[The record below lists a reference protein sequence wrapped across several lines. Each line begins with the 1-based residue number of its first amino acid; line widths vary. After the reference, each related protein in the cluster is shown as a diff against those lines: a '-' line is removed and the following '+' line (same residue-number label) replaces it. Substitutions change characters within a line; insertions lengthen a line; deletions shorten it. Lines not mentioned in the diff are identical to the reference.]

1 MASPW
6 YAKLHG
12 DFWIHQ
18 LKHFSTRRAWTADE
32 SHACRNLSGTWVDA
46 APGLAASYA
55 SSALAAGDMLYDA
68 GLNRLTNPFNWR
80 TSKPWTW
87 QRNETAAPKL
97 LVYHDA
103 EDNHQLPTAD
113 AIDWADAM
121 RGRVVLFVG
130 DSLANY
136 QAFSLLFLVSDQKTT
151 SIESCERVARSK
163 AFGSGENIH
172 QMSWCRAVCAKVHG
186 KMSRKNRCREVHTVV
201 CWLSAGKSESPTM
214 LRRTLALV
222 TTWVFSSLSTLTTH
236 DVIVGSYGH
245 HFFPRYSE
253 RRMLARQLE
262 AFVEVCRW
270 HADGRWRMGVDAN
283 DEAAATDGGPW
294 TRRVPH
300 TLYREANP
308 QFWPGGVF
316 PGRVG
321 TSSRKHDCLPPWD
334 YKTVQRPYSGRRD
347 EPPGSPEGAL
357 EQLLGP
363 RAFAAYNADG
373 CDAVAR
379 SPVSL
384 LRAWLPSALLGSR
397 ESSIA
402 GDYTHSF
409 LPSSTHAFWN
419 QLLLHAVWRR
429 ERRWDPDDTDRGG
442 TGRNRPSPDRAAR
455 QAVNRLETWRELQ
468 QMLALSDGAHSAGG
482 GRDSAR
488 DGSYGA
494 ICGKRG
500 RANGTA
506 YRPYPL
512 ACCTELSPV
521 QKCGHMTHAAFAG
534 VSPSALH
541 NDHGTVILRRKESK
555 S

>member
-1 MASPW
+1 
-6 YAKLHG
+6 
-12 DFWIHQ
+12 
-18 LKHFSTRRAWTADE
+18 
-32 SHACRNLSGTWVDA
+32 
-46 APGLAASYA
+46 
-55 SSALAAGDMLYDA
+55 
-68 GLNRLTNPFNWR
+68 
-80 TSKPWTW
+80 
-87 QRNETAAPKL
+87 
-97 LVYHDA
+97 
-103 EDNHQLPTAD
+103 
-113 AIDWADAM
+113 M

-136 QAFSLLFLVSDQKTT
+136 QAFSLLFLVSDRKTT

-283 DEAAATDGGPW
+283 DEAAATDGGQSW

-308 QFWPGGVF
+308 QFWPGGVSQ
-316 PGRVG
+316 GASARRRG
-321 TSSRKHDCLPPWD
+321 STIACHHGITRLS
-334 YKTVQRPYSGRRD
+334 SGR
-347 EPPGSPEGAL
+347 
-357 EQLLGP
+357 
-363 RAFAAYNADG
+363 
-373 CDAVAR
+373 
-379 SPVSL
+379 
-384 LRAWLPSALLGSR
+384 
-397 ESSIA
+397 
-402 GDYTHSF
+402 T
-409 LPSSTHAFWN
+409 
-419 QLLLHAVWRR
+419 
-429 ERRWDPDDTDRGG
+429 
-442 TGRNRPSPDRAAR
+442 
-455 QAVNRLETWRELQ
+455 
-468 QMLALSDGAHSAGG
+468 AGG
-482 GRDSAR
+482 GTSRPDRRKVPSNNSSDREPSPRTMLTAATPSRGARSACCVRGCRARSSDRESHPLQAIAPIPSYPAQRTPSGQSARCARRLAARAAMGSGRYRPRRHGQEPALARPRGAPGSESAGDVAGVAADAGLVRRRALCMWGRNCSAR

-534 VSPSALH
+534 Y
-541 NDHGTVILRRKESK
+541 RRARCTTTTGP
-555 S
+555 